1 MDSDSNP
8 IPDDTGDVMEEA
20 ELVDLRIVQFFCSFI
35 LFLFLCIQ
43 MFEAVPGSVWFHFS
57 SASAASASFSSN
69 SSSIPSSSLSVSSS
83 SVSSSSSSVSFSSVY
98 SSSSSGFSSYPN
110 IENFVS
116 VVSQIEFVD
125 PVSVLGDQDHV
136 PPIQHWSDWSGL
148 SGFMILHVYCFR
160 MSWILCYHCPGSQVS
175 AL

>member
-1 MDSDSNP
+1 
-8 IPDDTGDVMEEA
+8 
-20 ELVDLRIVQFFCSFI
+20 
-35 LFLFLCIQ
+35 

-83 SVSSSSSSVSFSSVY
+83 SVSSSSSSVSFSSVS

-116 VVSQIEFVD
+116 VVSQIEFVVFLD
-125 PVSVLGDQDHV
+125 GPTQMCGRCTWLPS
-136 PPIQHWSDWSGL
+136 PSL
-148 SGFMILHVYCFR
+148 SCSTTQRRILTNVRFAACCAHPKFGKNGIKGRR
-160 MSWILCYHCPGSQVS
+160 MYSLIYETTIRRIV
-175 AL
+175 A